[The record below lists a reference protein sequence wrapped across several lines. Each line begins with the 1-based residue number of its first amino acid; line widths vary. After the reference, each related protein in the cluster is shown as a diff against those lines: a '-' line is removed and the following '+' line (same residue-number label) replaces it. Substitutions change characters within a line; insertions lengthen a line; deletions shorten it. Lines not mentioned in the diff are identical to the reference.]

1 MFINIKVNRT
11 VWGSD
16 LKIFGGKFWRPQD
29 LGVLDVGRSAFDT
42 RHTLTEVP
50 PFLVLP
56 PLAPSSSP
64 PPPPKMNKLGGVY
77 MRKLPPER
85 VSYWDDFFISYRVYI
100 MTGSFHIS
108 LLAGT
113 LHVDIKDTCKIQNR
127 KHYTCATRSSLP
139 ADQFHTETFGRFTF
153 T

>member
-1 MFINIKVNRT
+1 M
-11 VWGSD
+11 
-16 LKIFGGKFWRPQD
+16 
-29 LGVLDVGRSAFDT
+29 GVLDVGRSAFDT
-42 RHTLTEVP
+42 RQTLTAVP

-85 VSYWDDFFISYRVYI
+85 VSYWDDFFISYHVYI

-113 LHVDIKDTCKIQNR
+113 LHVDTCKIQNR

-139 ADQFHTETFGRFTF
+139 ADQFHTETFGCFAFT
-153 T
+153 